1 MTSALRRRD
10 WLPEFVL
17 LGMIW
22 GSSFFFTRMATQE
35 FGPWPTAWMRVS
47 VAAITLLPLLLW
59 QQQAQAIKDDWRSL
73 FGMGLFNSAVPFF
86 CFAFA
91 LQSLSTGL
99 SSILNATTPLFGA
112 LTAWLWLKDRPTGWR
127 GLGLL
132 LGFAGSTWLAVHAP
146 GGVSFKTGG
155 SGWAILACLL
165 ATCCYS
171 FSSLYSQRN
180 LQHVSPMVI
189 ATGSQLGAFVVL
201 AVPGYWFWPS
211 VLPSMN
217 AWLSLLAVG
226 MMSTGLAYVLYFRL
240 IVKTGAAR
248 TMTLTYLIPLFAN
261 LIGVFALDEVVT
273 GPMLMAAVLILL
285 GTAMASGLFPTQPAL
300 LRPEQSS

>member
-1 MTSALRRRD
+1 
-10 WLPEFVL
+10 
-17 LGMIW
+17 MIW

-35 FGPWPTAWMRVS
+35 FGPWSTAWMRVS
-47 VAAITLLPLLLW
+47 VAAITLLPLVFW
-59 QQQAQAIKDDWRSL
+59 QHQAQAIKDEWRPL

-112 LTAWLWLKDRPTGWR
+112 LIAWLWLKDRPTRWR

-132 LGFAGSTWLAVHAP
+132 LGFAGS
-146 GGVSFKTGG
+146 
-155 SGWAILACLL
+155 
-165 ATCCYS
+165 
-171 FSSLYSQRN
+171 
-180 LQHVSPMVI
+180 
-189 ATGSQLGAFVVL
+189 
-201 AVPGYWFWPS
+201 
-211 VLPSMN
+211 
-217 AWLSLLAVG
+217 AWLAVG

-261 LIGVFALDEVVT
+261 LIGVFVLDEIVT
-273 GPMLMAAVLILL
+273 GTMLLAGVVILL
-285 GTAMASGLFPTQPAL
+285 GTAMASGLFPRQGLP
-300 LRPEQSS
+300 

>member
-1 MTSALRRRD
+1 
-10 WLPEFVL
+10 
-17 LGMIW
+17 MIW
-22 GSSFFFTRMATQE
+22 GASFFFTLMATQE
-35 FGPWPTAWMRVS
+35 FGPWSTAWMRVS
-47 VAAITLLPLLLW
+47 VAAITLLPLVFW
-59 QQQAQAIKDDWRSL
+59 QHQAQTIKAEWRAL

-112 LTAWLWLKDRPTGWR
+112 LIAWLWLKDRPTHWR

-132 LGFAGSTWLAVHAP
+132 LGFAGSAWLAVHAP

-171 FSSLYSQRN
+171 FSSLYSQRH

-201 AVPGYWFWPS
+201 AVPGYWYWPS

-261 LIGVFALDEVVT
+261 LIGVFVLDEIVT
-273 GPMLMAAVLILL
+273 GSMLMAGGVILL
-285 GTAMASGLFPTQPAL
+285 GTAMASGLFPRQAVSAP
-300 LRPEQSS
+300 P

>member
-1 MTSALRRRD
+1 MTSGLRRRD

-35 FGPWPTAWMRVS
+35 FGPWSTAWMRVS
-47 VAAITLLPLLLW
+47 VAAITLLPLLFL
-59 QQQAQAIKDDWRSL
+59 QHQAQAIKDEWRPL

-112 LTAWLWLKDRPTGWR
+112 LIAWLWLKDRPTRWR

-132 LGFAGSTWLAVHAP
+132 LGFAGSAWLAVHAP

-155 SGWAILACLL
+155 SGWAILACLA
-165 ATCCYS
+165 ATSCYG
-171 FSSLYSQRN
+171 FSSIYSQRH
-180 LQHVSPMVI
+180 LSQVPPMVI
-189 ATGSQLGAFVVL
+189 AAGSQFGALVVL
-201 AVPGYWFWPS
+201 AVPGFLFWPS
-211 VLPSMN
+211 VWPSTQ
-217 AWLSLLAVG
+217 AWLSVLAVG
-226 MMSTGLAYVLYFRL
+226 MMSTGLAYVIYFRL
-240 IVKTGAAR
+240 IAKTGAAR
-248 TMTLTYLIPLFAN
+248 TMSLTYLIPLFAN
-261 LIGVFALDEVVT
+261 LIGVFALDEVVN
-273 GPMLMAAVLILL
+273 GHMLIAGIVILL
-285 GTAMASGLFPTQPAL
+285 GTAMASGLFPRQGLP
-300 LRPEQSS
+300 

>member
-1 MTSALRRRD
+1 MTSGLRRRD

-22 GSSFFFTRMATQE
+22 GSSFFFTLMATQE
-35 FGPWPTAWMRVS
+35 FGPWSTAWMRVS
-47 VAAITLLPLLLW
+47 VAAITLLPLVFW
-59 QQQAQAIKDDWRSL
+59 QHQAQTIKAEWRAL

-112 LTAWLWLKDRPTGWR
+112 LIAWLWLKDRPTHWR

-132 LGFAGSTWLAVHAP
+132 LGFAGSAWLAVHAP
-146 GGVSFKTGG
+146 GGVSFKTDG

-171 FSSLYSQRN
+171 FSSLYSQRH

-201 AVPGYWFWPS
+201 AVPGYWYWPS

-261 LIGVFALDEVVT
+261 LIGVFVLDEIVT
-273 GPMLMAAVLILL
+273 GSMLMAGGVILL
-285 GTAMASGLFPTQPAL
+285 GTAMASGLFPRQAVSAP
-300 LRPEQSS
+300 P

>member
-1 MTSALRRRD
+1 MTLGLRRRD

-35 FGPWPTAWMRVS
+35 FGPWSTAWMRVS
-47 VAAITLLPLLLW
+47 VATLTLLPIVLW
-59 QQQAQAIKDDWRSL
+59 QRQAPTIKAEWLSL
-73 FGMGLFNSAVPFF
+73 LGMGFFNSAVPFF

-112 LTAWLWLKDRPTGWR
+112 LIAWVWLKDRPKQWR

-132 LGFAGSTWLAVHAP
+132 LGFAGSAWLATSAP
-146 GGVSFKTGG
+146 GGVSFKAGG

-165 ATCCYS
+165 ATSCYC
-171 FSSLYSQRN
+171 FSSIYSQRH

-189 ATGSQLGAFVVL
+189 AAGSQLGALVVL
-201 AVPGYWFWPS
+201 ALPGYWFWPTHW
-211 VLPSMN
+211 PSTN

-226 MMSTGLAYVLYFRL
+226 MMSTGLAYVIYFRL
-240 IVKTGAAR
+240 IAKTGAAR

-261 LIGVFALDEVVT
+261 LIGVLALDEIIT
-273 GPMLMAAVLILL
+273 GPMLLAGVVILL
-285 GTAMASGLFPTQPAL
+285 GTAMASGLFPSQPSIQA
-300 LRPEQSS
+300 P